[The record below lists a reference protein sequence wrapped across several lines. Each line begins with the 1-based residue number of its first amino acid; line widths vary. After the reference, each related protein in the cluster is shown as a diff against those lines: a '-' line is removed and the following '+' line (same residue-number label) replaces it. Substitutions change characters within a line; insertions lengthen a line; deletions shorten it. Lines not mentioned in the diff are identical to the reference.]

1 MALWFFARRRG
12 GGLAPFCHSVA
23 WRSGAE
29 KVGAGGTAN
38 DVSMQCIQT
47 HWRCAMDT
55 AILTLRVPV
64 EIKQQLDKLAD
75 ATHRSKSWLAGEAIR
90 QYLDLEAWQIGEIKQ
105 ALVEAD
111 AGDFA
116 SDDELAATIARYAG

>member
-1 MALWFFARRRG
+1 
-12 GGLAPFCHSVA
+12 
-23 WRSGAE
+23 
-29 KVGAGGTAN
+29 
-38 DVSMQCIQT
+38 
-47 HWRCAMDT
+47 MDT